1 LPWIGGRRDAS
12 CKLLPVSVELDWKS
26 VGVGLSCSVS
36 EVPMLNQRRGL
47 ALVMALTFVAAGC
60 GAKSINQVLAD
71 PAKYRNQTV
80 TVHGTVDESASVLGR
95 GAYRITDD
103 GQNLWVVTSGGAPR
117 KGARVNVTGHLQE
130 GYDLSG
136 LGNIIKLPGAVQS
149 GLVLVEESHKA
160 KD

>member
-1 LPWIGGRRDAS
+1 MVNRQCGIV
-12 CKLLPVSVELDWKS
+12 LLFM
-26 VGVGLSCSVS
+26 LS
-36 EVPMLNQRRGL
+36 
-47 ALVMALTFVAAGC
+47 FVTVGC

-80 TVHGTVDESASVLGR
+80 TAHGTVDESASVLGR
-95 GAYRITDD
+95 GAYRISDAD
-103 GQNLWVVTSGGAPR
+103 QSLWVVTNGGAPR

-136 LGNIIKLPGAVQS
+136 LGNIIKLPGAIQS

>member
-1 LPWIGGRRDAS
+1 MVNRQCGIV
-12 CKLLPVSVELDWKS
+12 LLFM
-26 VGVGLSCSVS
+26 LSLV
-36 EVPMLNQRRGL
+36 
-47 ALVMALTFVAAGC
+47 ALGC

-71 PAKYRNQTV
+71 PAKYRNQSV

-95 GAYRITDD
+95 GAYRISDA
-103 GQNLWVVTSGGAPR
+103 GQSLWVVTSGGAPR

-149 GLVLVEESHKA
+149 GLVLIEESHKA

>member
-1 LPWIGGRRDAS
+1 MVNRS
-12 CKLLPVSVELDWKS
+12 F
-26 VGVGLSCSVS
+26 GVIL
-36 EVPMLNQRRGL
+36 L
-47 ALVMALTFVAAGC
+47 ALVSAVLAGC

-80 TVHGTVDESASVLGR
+80 TVHGTVDESASVMGK
-95 GAYRITDD
+95 GAYRISDA
-103 GQNLWVVTSGGAPR
+103 GQSLWVVTGGGAPR

-136 LGNIIKLPGAVQS
+136 LGSIIKIPGPVQS
-149 GLVLVEESHKA
+149 GLVLVESSHKA

>member
-1 LPWIGGRRDAS
+1 LGQTGCVPAQTLENDRARDYPA
-12 CKLLPVSVELDWKS
+12 P
-26 VGVGLSCSVS
+26 S
-36 EVPMLNQRRGL
+36 EVMMINRQRGIVVLFMLSL
-47 ALVMALTFVAAGC
+47 MAVGC

-71 PAKYRNQTV
+71 PAKYRNQSV

-95 GAYRITDD
+95 GAYRISDE
-103 GQNLWVVTSGGAPR
+103 GQSLWVVTNAGAPR

-149 GLVLVEESHKA
+149 GLVLVESSHKA
-160 KD
+160 KE

>member
-1 LPWIGGRRDAS
+1 M
-12 CKLLPVSVELDWKS
+12 V
-26 VGVGLSCSVS
+26 
-36 EVPMLNQRRGL
+36 NQRQGL
-47 ALVMALTFVAAGC
+47 ALVIALSFIAAAC

-71 PAKYRNQTV
+71 PAKYRNQSV

-95 GAYRITDD
+95 GAYRIADE
-103 GQNLWVVTSGGAPR
+103 GQSLWVVTTGGAPR

-136 LGNIIKLPGAVQS
+136 LGNIIKLPGAVQN
-149 GLVLVEESHKA
+149 GLVLVESSHKA

>member
-1 LPWIGGRRDAS
+1 MTRTRRLGAA
-12 CKLLPVSVELDWKS
+12 LLLAVS
-26 VGVGLSCSVS
+26 G
-36 EVPMLNQRRGL
+36 
-47 ALVMALTFVAAGC
+47 AAIAC
-60 GAKSINQVLAD
+60 GAHSINQLLAD
-71 PAKYRNQTV
+71 PAKYRNQSV

-95 GAYRITDD
+95 GAYRIADE
-103 GQNLWVVTSGGAPR
+103 GQSLWVVTTGGAPR

>member
-1 LPWIGGRRDAS
+1 MVKQLAGIV
-12 CKLLPVSVELDWKS
+12 LLFMLSV
-26 VGVGLSCSVS
+26 
-36 EVPMLNQRRGL
+36 L
-47 ALVMALTFVAAGC
+47 AVGC

-71 PAKYRNQTV
+71 PAKYRNQSV

-95 GAYRITDD
+95 GAYRISDA
-103 GQNLWVVTSGGAPR
+103 GQNLWVVSNGGAPR

-136 LGNIIKLPGAVQS
+136 LGTIIKIPGAVQS
-149 GLVLVEESHKA
+149 GLVLVESSHTA